1 MTSFDWHPKK
11 LEYIFTASIDTTCSI
26 WDITKGSIVNQLIA
40 HDKEVFD
47 VNASPDAN
55 EFATV
60 GADGSLRQF
69 DTRDL
74 TNSFILYE
82 TTEALLRVAWNR
94 LNPNLIAFISVDQL
108 HITIV
113 DVRRPFHAAYSLYYH
128 EKQVNGIKWS
138 TTKEYNFFILLL
150 VMLYV
155 VLEKMARLFSG
166 VLISKEQR

>member
-1 MTSFDWHPKK
+1 M
-11 LEYIFTASIDTTCSI
+11 
-26 WDITKGSIVNQLIA
+26 
-40 HDKEVFD
+40 
-47 VNASPDAN
+47 
-55 EFATV
+55 

-94 LNPNLIAFISVDQL
+94 LNPNLIAFISVDQ
-108 HITIV
+108 HHVTVV

-138 TTKEYNFFILLL
+138 NTKEYPLYCIYSL
-150 VMLYV
+150 VM
-155 VLEKMARLFSG
+155 
-166 VLISKEQR
+166 